1 METQD
6 WDAYFDI
13 LLFYVIISPCDIDV
27 QMEGAMKKLGYL
39 LFAWIYNLCTIC
51 CKVQK
56 KVLFF
61 NGHAYALQGNLL
73 VMYEQMQQNASEYRY
88 ITCSKRQL
96 FSYQNGNG
104 RPMLQKIRG
113 CVTFFFLW
121 PYHMATAEKI
131 FFNDNFIPLAFMRT
145 AKQPTQF
152 VQLWHGAG
160 AFKKFGLSTEQ
171 NPQVRK
177 LVTQAN
183 RNMTHLFV
191 TSEQVIPYYQEAFGI
206 ARDKIY
212 ATGVPVTD
220 QYFDPDWVQDKKQK
234 FYQTYPALQDKKI
247 LLFAPTFRAGQ
258 KENEAILEQFS
269 VQEIHQIL
277 GDEWVILIK
286 MHPKYPA
293 ENIVETNY
301 CLDMTHYNDISEL
314 YLVTD
319 LLITDYSST
328 VVEYALLQKP
338 IILFAYD
345 LDQYDRGFYRSYEET
360 APGDI
365 AHNPQELLHFL
376 TKKRDNMAKRQT
388 FVKLQYDYMDGKSV
402 ERIRNILQ

>member
-1 METQD
+1 
-6 WDAYFDI
+6 
-13 LLFYVIISPCDIDV
+13 
-27 QMEGAMKKLGYL
+27 MKKLGYL
-39 LFAWIYNLCTIC
+39 LFAWIYNLCTVF

-73 VMYEQMQQNASEYRY
+73 VMYEQLQQSASDYRY

-104 RPMLQKIRG
+104 RPMIQKLRG
-113 CVTFFFLW
+113 CFTFFVLW

-145 AKQPTQF
+145 ANQPTQF

-171 NPQVRK
+171 NPEVRK

-183 RNMTHLFV
+183 RNITHLFV
-191 TSEQVIPYYQEAFGI
+191 TSEQVVPYYQEAFGI
-206 ARDKIY
+206 AREKIY

-220 QYFDPDWVQDKKQK
+220 QYFDPVWVQEKKQK

-258 KENEAILEQFS
+258 QENKAILKQFS
-269 VQEIHQIL
+269 VQEIHRIL

-286 MHPKYPA
+286 MHPKYPT

-301 CLDMTHYNDISEL
+301 CLDMTHYYDISEL

-345 LDQYDRGFYRSYEET
+345 LEQYDRGFYRSYEET

-365 AHNPQELLHFL
+365 AHNTQELLNFL

-402 ERIRNILQ
+402 ERIRNILH